1 MRENYLTMVDGL
13 KDPSLLGDTLGHC
26 STSYTFHKAQGLLYS
41 TQFAQPALVV
51 MEMAEFEHLRV
62 RGMVQHDAR
71 YAGHSLGEYSAL
83 GSLTTFMSFE
93 SLLDLVFH
101 RAFTMQNALARDAN
115 GETGYSMMAVNPS
128 RIGKCK
134 HIISSTGCHVE
145 PKVADI

>member
-1 MRENYLTMVDGL
+1 MIDEL
-13 KDPSLLGDTLGHC
+13 KGPSLLGNTLSRH

-41 TQFAQPALVV
+41 TQCAQPALVV
-51 MEMAEFEHLRV
+51 MEIAQFQHLRA

-93 SLLDLVFH
+93 ALLDLVFH

-115 GETGYSMMAVNPS
+115 GETGYSMMAVDPS
-128 RIGKCK
+128 RINKCK
-134 HIISSTGCHVE
+134 RSNSLLGCQAQL
-145 PKVADI
+145 KTLTWGL